1 MMTSARHPAPDEL
14 LLDYA
19 VGATS
24 PGKGLLVA
32 THLAMCDASR
42 KRFAMLME
50 IGGAVLAS
58 LDGVRLARTTVEGVI
73 AKAETNGFSEAR
85 CPTTRRHSATVT
97 LDATSGGV
105 AWPPPLAALLADDAA
120 PLRWRRLGMG
130 VQVAELAL
138 STPEAKTQLL
148 RAKPGVQI
156 KEHTHIGEEA
166 VLIVKGAFIDRGE
179 RYEAGDVAISD
190 DGTVHAPLVDD
201 REECICLAVTEG
213 PIRFVGRYGRLLNMV
228 NRF

>member
-24 PGKGLLVA
+24 PGKALLVA

-42 KRFAMLME
+42 QRFAMLME

-58 LDGVRLARTTVEGVI
+58 LDGVRLARTTAEGVI
-73 AKAETNGFSEAR
+73 AKAGAKGASSAG
-85 CPTTRRHSATVT
+85 CPTPRALPAMT
-97 LDATSGGV
+97 LEPAPAGG
-105 AWPPPLAALLADDAA
+105 ALPPPLAALLADAAA
-120 PLRWRRLGMG
+120 PPRWRRLGMG

-148 RAKPGVQI
+148 RARPGVRI
-156 KEHTHIGEEA
+156 KEHTHVGEEA
-166 VLIVKGAFIDRGE
+166 VLIVKGAFIDRRE

-190 DGTVHAPLVDD
+190 DGTTHAPLVDD
-201 REECICLAVTEG
+201 AGECLCLAVTEG
-213 PIRFVGRYGRLLNMV
+213 PIRFVGRYGWLLNLV